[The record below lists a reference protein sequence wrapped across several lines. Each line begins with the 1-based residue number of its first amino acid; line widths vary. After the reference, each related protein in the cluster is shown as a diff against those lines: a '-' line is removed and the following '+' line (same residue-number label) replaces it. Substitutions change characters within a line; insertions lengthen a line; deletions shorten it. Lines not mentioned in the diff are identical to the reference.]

1 MIINI
6 KLDMR
11 LNHAKYKYGIYQLF
25 NIFFPNA
32 EINFVEEQ
40 EANYNVF
47 LEDNYIIIN
56 GKNNKKKY
64 LIDESISQKDNVKKS
79 IYLYLKDET
88 KKSFPWGTLI
98 GIRPSKIA
106 LSLLTKNKTSQD
118 IIDYYYKNY
127 LTSREKA
134 QLCIDVAK
142 REENFVNK
150 DNKSISIYIGM
161 PFCPTRCLY
170 CSFTSNPI
178 GKNKK
183 LVEEYI
189 KCLSFEI
196 EKIRK
201 YIDKKELLVETVYFG
216 GGTPTSVD
224 NNQFE
229 YIMEKIYNNFI
240 CNRNTKEFTVE
251 CGRPDSINKEKFKTM
266 KKYNVSRI
274 SINPQT
280 MNDDTLKVIGRSHT
294 VEDVI
299 RSFNEARELGFDN
312 INMDIIVGLPGE
324 GISYIENT
332 YKKILQLKPDSL
344 TVHGMS
350 IKRGSKLYNKLESI
364 LNYNQDELNE
374 MFQTTSKLAEKL
386 NMKPYYMYRQKN
398 MLGNMENVGYSTEG
412 KECIYNIQMIE
423 ERQTI
428 IALGADGVSKIVFR
442 DENRIERVPNV
453 KDVIEYNK
461 RVEEMVRRKVHA
473 LEELYK

>member
-6 KLDMR
+6 KLDEF
-11 LNHAKYKYGIYQLF
+11 LNYGKYRYGIYQLF
-25 NIFFPNA
+25 NIFFPNS
-32 EINFVEEQ
+32 EINFVESE
-40 EANYNVF
+40 EANYTLS
-47 LEDNYIIIN
+47 LENDNIN
-56 GKNNKKKY
+56 IKGLNGHQKY
-64 LIDESISQKDNVKKS
+64 KIDESIPQKDNVKKS
-79 IYLYLKDET
+79 LYSYLKDET

-106 LSLLTKNKTSQD
+106 LSLLSENKSSKD
-118 IIDYYYKNY
+118 IIDHYYKTY
-127 LTSREKA
+127 LTSEKKA

-142 REENFVNK
+142 REAAFVNK
-150 DNKSISIYIGM
+150 SDKSISIYVGM

-170 CSFTSNPI
+170 CSFASNPI

-196 EKIRK
+196 EEIKK
-201 YIDKKELLVETVYFG
+201 YIDKKDISIETVYFG

-240 CNRNTKEFTVE
+240 CNRSVKEFTVE
-251 CGRPDSINKEKFKTM
+251 CGRPDSITKEKFKTM
-266 KKYNVSRI
+266 KKYGTTRI

-299 RSFNEARELGFDN
+299 KSFNEARELGFDN

-324 GISYIENT
+324 RLSHIENT
-332 YKKILQLKPDSL
+332 YKKIMELKPDSL

-350 IKRGSKLYNKLESI
+350 IKRGSKLYNRLESL
-364 LNYNQDELNE
+364 LNLDQNELNSMFQKTFELADELNV
-374 MFQTTSKLAEKL
+374 
-386 NMKPYYMYRQKN
+386 KPYYMYRQKN

-423 ERQTI
+423 EKQTI
-428 IALGADGVSKIVFR
+428 LALGADGVSKIIFK

-461 RVEEMVRRKVHA
+461 RVEEMVKRKVHA
-473 LEELYK
+473 LEELY

>member
-6 KLDMR
+6 KLDIK
-11 LNHAKYKYGIYQLF
+11 LNHAKYRYGIYQLF
-25 NIFFPNA
+25 NIFFPNT
-32 EINFVEEQ
+32 EINFVDGE
-40 EANYNVF
+40 EANYTISV
-47 LEDNYIIIN
+47 EDDYINIKGIN
-56 GKNNKKKY
+56 NNKKY
-64 LIDESISQKDNVKKS
+64 LIDESIPKKDNVKKS

-106 LSLLTKNKTSQD
+106 LSLLSENKSFKD
-118 IIDYYYKNY
+118 ILDYLNKNY
-127 LTSREKA
+127 LTSKKKA
-134 QLCIDVAK
+134 QLCIDVAR
-142 REENFVNK
+142 REETFVNK
-150 DNKSISIYIGM
+150 SDKSISIYIGM

-196 EKIRK
+196 EEIKK
-201 YIDKKELLVETVYFG
+201 YIDKKDLTIETVYFG

-224 NNQFE
+224 NHEFE

-240 CNRNTKEFTVE
+240 CNRNVKEFTVE
-251 CGRPDSINKEKFKTM
+251 CGRPDSINKEKFKIM
-266 KKYNVSRI
+266 KKYDTTRI
-274 SINPQT
+274 SINPQS
-280 MNDDTLKVIGRSHT
+280 MNNDTLKVIGRSHT

-299 RSFNEARELGFDN
+299 RSFNEARELGFYN

-324 GISYIENT
+324 GLSHIENT
-332 YKKILQLKPDSL
+332 YKKILKLKPDSL

-350 IKRGSKLYNKLESI
+350 IKRGSTLYHRLEKV
-364 LNYNQDELNE
+364 LNSDQNELNE
-374 MFQTTSKLAEKL
+374 IFERTSDLAEEL

-398 MLGNMENVGYSTEG
+398 MLGNAENVGYSIKG

-442 DENRIERVPNV
+442 DENRIKRVPNV

-461 RVEEMVRRKVHA
+461 RVEEMVKRKVHA
-473 LEELYK
+473 LEELY